1 MGKKAVLFLIGL
13 AVVIVFPFVSPS
25 PFYVH
30 VALMVF
36 LYAAMGQSWN
46 ILGGFAGQISL
57 GHAVFFGTGAYT
69 SAILV
74 SKFAMNP
81 WIGLIA
87 GGFCALLL
95 SQVIAYPLFRLAG
108 HYFAVATLVLAE
120 IVQTLMD
127 NWDYCGGASGLWLP
141 ILPEG
146 TLNLQFAASKTPYYF
161 VGFALM
167 SVIFFLTYLI
177 RESKWGYYFKAIK
190 DEPETARS
198 RGINTALYKSIAFAI
213 SAFFMG
219 MVGAYYSQ
227 YIMFISPS
235 GVYLL
240 ELSITSAL
248 IPILG
253 GMVTLWGPLIG
264 SAVLITL
271 SELSRGYLGGGGKA
285 IDLIVYGLLIMIIAV
300 YQPKGILGFVQKRR
314 EA

>member
-1 MGKKAVLFLIGL
+1 MKKKAAFFLIGL
-13 AVVIVFPFVSPS
+13 VAVIVFPFVSPS

-57 GHAVFFGTGAYT
+57 GHAVFFGTGAYA

-74 SKFAMNP
+74 SKFDMNP
-81 WIGLIA
+81 WIGLMA

-95 SQVIAYPLFRLAG
+95 SQVIAYPFFRLSG
-108 HYFAVATLVLAE
+108 HYFAVATLVMAE

-127 NWDYCGGASGLWLP
+127 NWDFCGGARGLWLP
-141 ILPEG
+141 ILPG
-146 TLNLQFAASKTPYYF
+146 GFRNLQFDASKVPYYF

-167 SVIFFLTYLI
+167 CAIFSLTYLI

-198 RGINTALYKSIAFAI
+198 RGINTSLYKSIAFAI

-219 MVGAYYSQ
+219 VTGGYYSQ

-240 ELSITSAL
+240 ELSITTAL

-253 GMVTLWGPLIG
+253 GMGTLWGPLIG
-264 SAVLITL
+264 SAILITL
-271 SELSRGYLGGGGKA
+271 SELSRAYLGGGGKA
-285 IDLIVYGLLIMIIAV
+285 IDQIVYGLLIMIIAV

-314 EA
+314 GA

>member
-46 ILGGFAGQISL
+46 ILGGFTGQISL
-57 GHAVFFGTGAYT
+57 GHAVFFGTGAYA

-74 SKFAMNP
+74 SKFDINP

-146 TLNLQFAASKTPYYF
+146 TLNLQFAASKVPYYF

-167 SVIFFLTYLI
+167 SVIFSLTYLI

-198 RGINTALYKSIAFAI
+198 RGINTAFYKSIAFAI

-227 YIMFISPS
+227 YILFISPS

-240 ELSITSAL
+240 ELSITTAL

-253 GMVTLWGPLIG
+253 GMGTLWGPLIG